1 VKILGLDFESTGLD
15 INTARIIE
23 VGACV
28 FDTETKVPIQI
39 YSTFISDVKIVPEHY
54 EALKING
61 INPEWLVYGVTLEEA
76 LNELNRLIISHS
88 IQYVM
93 AHNGNNYDKP
103 LVLSE
108 IKRVGA
114 IGNSLEKL
122 NWLDSKE
129 DLPFLEEPQSKK
141 LRHLALDAGFINFF
155 EHRAIFDVMTMLRVA
170 SFYKIDDII
179 AHSKI
184 PWVIARALVDYD
196 NKEKAKEM
204 RFSWEKIGEEVF
216 PKCWVKKIKED
227 QLEIE
232 QNKASQKGFKI
243 VKIK

>member
-1 VKILGLDFESTGLD
+1 MKILGLDFESTGLD
-15 INTARIIE
+15 TTKAWVIE

-28 FDTETKVPIQI
+28 YDTCTSTPIEI
-39 YSTFISDVKIVPEHY
+39 YSTFVSGVDILPEHA
-54 EALKING
+54 EALRINKINS
-61 INPEWLVYGVTLEEA
+61 EWLKFGVPFEEV
-76 LNELNRLIISHS
+76 LLKMGVLIQSHN
-88 IQYVM
+88 IKYVM
-93 AHNGNNYDKP
+93 AHNGNQYDKP
-103 LVLSE
+103 LLISE
-108 IKRVGA
+108 LNRF
-114 IGNSLEKL
+114 KL
-122 NWLDSKE
+122 KDHPLLGCNWLDTKE

-155 EHRAIFDVMTMLRVA
+155 EHRAIFDVLTMLKVSS
-170 SFYKIDDII
+170 SFKIEDII

-204 RFSWEKIGEEVF
+204 RFSWEKIGEETF

-227 QLEIE
+227 QLEAE